1 MEVPKKRRFNI
12 RAKILAGYLFIL
24 VCLGLSLLAVS
35 AQVRSLQEA
44 NAFISDHDIAVHDEL
59 SALQKNVLDMETGQ
73 RGYLLTGDRDYLQPY
88 TSGRTEWE
96 TTYSRLYELVGDNMS
111 QQQSLGLIRSN
122 IESWIAEMGDRTI
135 ELKTEG
141 KEADVLAYYTGDAGK
156 REMDQLRVQ
165 FDAFRDTEQRLTDA
179 RVAELKADSDRMI
192 YAMIGLWALVG
203 IVSIVAA
210 LAIAGNISK
219 TISRVTDAIRSITV
233 GGDLRERIDVRS
245 QDEVGDLG
253 DSTNLLLAK
262 IEAEDRHKERLIRL
276 AELLQEKSSG
286 SSTELAEAFLS
297 KVSETTEIPVGIF
310 YVVDA
315 ERKMLSKIAALAE
328 DAEHAART
336 ESVDIRFGEG
346 LIGRCALEGKILHLK
361 DVPAD
366 YVKIS
371 SALGSSSSAEVLLIP
386 VFYAG
391 RVKAVIEW
399 ASPKPFEADEIE
411 RLQRKAELLGSTLQT
426 VEARQE
432 IERLYRESQSLNEE
446 LQAQSEELQVQS
458 EELQVQS
465 QELMT
470 QRDELESINEQLSEQ
485 KHAAEI
491 AVEETEKYAQELQIS
506 SKYKSEFLA
515 NMSHELR
522 TPLNSM
528 LILSQILAENENR
541 TLTAKE
547 EEYASSIH
555 ESGKDLLNLINDIL
569 DLSKVEAGKMQIEVN
584 TVHLAKVASDMDRY
598 FAEIAIRKR
607 LDFRIE
613 IEENVPGYIF
623 TDELRLQQ
631 ILRNLLSNAFKF
643 TERGEV
649 VLRIGRVPGKRVNPE
664 GSAYDQLAFSVS
676 DTGIGIS
683 EENRQLI
690 FQAFQQADGTI
701 ARKYGGT
708 GLGLSISTQLA
719 SLLGGEITLD
729 SRYGAG
735 STFCLYVPCV
745 KNDGE
750 SADLFLPLNARRSW
764 SSIASLKEALL
775 PEEADS
781 AAAAQEES
789 EASIELSTPDSQRFI
804 RIVPDSAG
812 GEGGGAYAGGM
823 LFPPT
828 LHEPDMPF
836 EGMRMMIVDDDI
848 RNVYALTSML
858 EKHGVEIIV
867 ALTGLDALDKLNA
880 EGPFDMIFMD
890 IMMPELDGFET
901 MRRIRLEPG
910 LAHIPILALTAK
922 AMKEDREKC
931 LNAGAS
937 DYLTKPLDMNLVVER
952 MKILLDMS
960 GRIAD

>member
-1 MEVPKKRRFNI
+1 MPNKRRFNI

-35 AQVRSLQEA
+35 SQVRSLQQA

-88 TSGRTEWE
+88 TSGRTQWE
-96 TTYSRLYELVGDNMS
+96 TTYSRLYELVGDNAS

-135 ELKTEG
+135 ALKTEG
-141 KEADVLAYYTGDAGK
+141 KDADVLAYYTGDAGK

-179 RVAELKADSDRMI
+179 RVAELKANSDRMI
-192 YAMIGLWALVG
+192 YAMIILWALVG

-219 TISRVTDAIRSITV
+219 TISRVTEAIRSITA

-253 DSTNLLLAK
+253 DSTNQLLVK
-262 IEAEDRHKERLIRL
+262 IEAEDQHKERLIRL

-286 SSTELAEAFLS
+286 SSEQLAQAFLS
-297 KVSETTEIPVGIF
+297 KVSETAEIPVGVLYI
-310 YVVDA
+310 VDA
-315 ERKMLSKIAALAE
+315 DRKVLRKTAAVAE
-328 DAEHAART
+328 DAEHATRT
-336 ESVDIRFGEG
+336 ESVEIRFGEG
-346 LIGRCALEGKILHLK
+346 LIGRCAVEGRTLHMK
-361 DVPAD
+361 DVPTD

-371 SALGSSSSAEVLLIP
+371 SALGASSSAEVLLIP
-386 VFYAG
+386 VLYAG

-399 ASPKPFEADEIE
+399 ASSKPFKRDKVE
-411 RLQRKAELLGSTLQT
+411 RLERKAELFGSTLQT

-432 IERLYRESQSLNEE
+432 IERLYRESQALNEE
-446 LQAQSEELQVQS
+446 LQVQSEELQVQS

-541 TLTAKE
+541 SLTAKE

-555 ESGKDLLNLINDIL
+555 ASGKDLLNLINDIL
-569 DLSKVEAGKMQIEVN
+569 DLSKVEAGKMQIEIG
-584 TVHLAKVASDMDRY
+584 TVDLAKVASDMDRY
-598 FAEIAIRKR
+598 FAEIAIRKH

-649 VLRIGRVPGKRVNPE
+649 VLRIGRVPGKRLNPE
-664 GSAYDQLAFSVS
+664 GATYDQLAFSVS

-719 SLLGGEITLD
+719 ALLGGEITLD

-745 KNDGE
+745 KDDGE
-750 SADLFLPLNARRSW
+750 VADLFLPLNTRRSW
-764 SSIASLKEALL
+764 ASRASLQQTLL
-775 PEEADS
+775 PE
-781 AAAAQEES
+781 AAGSIEPVQEEPES
-789 EASIELSTPDSQRFI
+789 AVKRVTPDYPGLI
-804 RIVPDSAG
+804 RIVPDSEG
-812 GEGGGAYAGGM
+812 GEFNVSPKGGM

-828 LHEPDMPF
+828 LDEPEMPF
-836 EGMRMMIVDDDI
+836 ESMRMMIVDDDI

-858 EKHGVEIIV
+858 EKHGVEIVV

-880 EGPFDMIFMD
+880 DGPFDMIFMD
-890 IMMPELDGFET
+890 IMMPELDGLET
-901 MRRIRLEPG
+901 MRRIRLEPE

-937 DYLTKPLDMNLVVER
+937 DYLTKPLDMDLVVER
-952 MKILLDMS
+952 MKVLLDAS

>member
-1 MEVPKKRRFNI
+1 MPNKRRFNI

-35 AQVRSLQEA
+35 SQVRSLQEA

-96 TTYSRLYELVGDNMS
+96 TTYSRLYELVGDNTP
-111 QQQSLGLIRSN
+111 QQQSLAMIRAN
-122 IESWIAEMGDRTI
+122 IESWITEMGDRTI
-135 ELKTEG
+135 QLKTEG
-141 KEADVLAYYTGDAGK
+141 KEAEVLAYYTGDAGK
-156 REMDQLRVQ
+156 REMDQLRVE

-179 RVAELKADSDRMI
+179 RVADLKADSDRMI

-210 LAIAGNISK
+210 LAIAGNISS
-219 TISRVTDAIRSITV
+219 TISRVTEAIRSITA

-245 QDEVGDLG
+245 HDEVGDLG
-253 DSTNLLLAK
+253 ESTNLLLAK
-262 IEAEDRHKERLIRL
+262 IQAEDQHKERLIRL
-276 AELLQEKSSG
+276 AELLQEKSSA
-286 SSTELAEAFLS
+286 SSTQLAQAFLS
-297 KVSETTEIPVGIF
+297 KVSETAEIPVGVF
-310 YVVDA
+310 YIADA
-315 ERKMLSKIAALAE
+315 ERRTLLKTAAVAE
-328 DAEHAART
+328 DAEHAMRT
-336 ESVDIRFGEG
+336 ESIEIRFGEG
-346 LIGRCALEGKILHLK
+346 LIGRCAVEKRTLHMK

-366 YVKIS
+366 YVKVS
-371 SALGSSSSAEVLLIP
+371 SALGSSPSAEILLMPVL
-386 VFYAG
+386 YGG

-399 ASPKPFEADEIE
+399 ASSQPFEQSMIE
-411 RLQRKAELLGSTLQT
+411 RLERKAELLGSTLQT
-426 VEARQE
+426 IEARQE
-432 IERLYRESQSLNEE
+432 IERLYRESQTLNEE
-446 LQAQSEELQVQS
+446 LQVQSEELQVQS

-470 QRDELESINEQLSEQ
+470 QRDDLESINEQLGEQ

-491 AVEETEKYAQELQIS
+491 AVEEAEKYAQELQIS

-547 EEYASSIH
+547 EEYASSINA
-555 ESGKDLLNLINDIL
+555 SGKDLLNLINDIL
-569 DLSKVEAGKMQIEVN
+569 DLSKVEAGKMQIEVD
-584 TVHLAKVASDMDRY
+584 TVDLAKVASDMDRY
-598 FAEIAIRKR
+598 FAEIALRKQ

-664 GSAYDQLAFSVS
+664 GAAYDQLAFSVS

-719 SLLGGEITLD
+719 ALLGGEITLD

-745 KNDGE
+745 KNDGDGDL
-750 SADLFLPLNARRSW
+750 ADLFLPLNARRSW
-764 SSIASLKEALL
+764 SSSAALKEILL
-775 PEEADS
+775 PEDFDS
-781 AAAAQEES
+781 AAHAQESPIES
-789 EASIELSTPDSQRFI
+789 PTSDYQRLV
-804 RIVPDSAG
+804 RIVPDSEG
-812 GEGGGAYAGGM
+812 GEGGGSYAGGM

-828 LHEPDMPF
+828 LHEPEMPF

-858 EKHGVEIIV
+858 EKHGVDIVV

-880 EGPFDMIFMD
+880 DGPFEMIFMD
-890 IMMPELDGFET
+890 IMMPELDGLET
-901 MRRIRLEPG
+901 MRRIRLEPR

-937 DYLTKPLDMNLVVER
+937 DYLTKPLDMDLVVER
-952 MKILLDMS
+952 MKALLDAS